1 VRRRHALG
9 ARVRVPPARERP
21 LVAERVLT
29 VEHHEDGAFSFG
41 ARRHVRSRSPRDQ
54 ARRVERSQV
63 DERARGHE
71 TLFAFARHGPHCN
84 VRPVRRSFHALS
96 FIAALVPIASIAS
109 AQDAQSDAGAP
120 NPTTTVTQ
128 PAPTQT
134 QPAPTQTAPMITAP
148 PVTPKPTVSEQEPLR
163 LGRMLELEAD
173 RARARRYGSSVL
185 QMVLGGGAVALSAAV
200 LTVSVDPS
208 VQTLFDILAVAGMV
222 SGGLTIIDG
231 VISLFAS
238 SPMERAFD
246 RYAPIAIDNSLT
258 PGERVHRGE
267 ALLES
272 MANAERSLRMTAG
285 VENIVLG
292 GLEAALA
299 IVFAADNDLWA
310 GVQNADVERAFFGVA
325 FGVAAAGAIG
335 EAIAK
340 MVWER
345 GPAEVAWEHWHAS
358 HEVVTVQTS
367 KVRIVPTLGPTHGGA
382 AAGFA
387 IHF

>member
-1 VRRRHALG
+1 M
-9 ARVRVPPARERP
+9 
-21 LVAERVLT
+21 
-29 VEHHEDGAFSFG
+29 
-41 ARRHVRSRSPRDQ
+41 
-54 ARRVERSQV
+54 
-63 DERARGHE
+63 
-71 TLFAFARHGPHCN
+71 
-84 VRPVRRSFHALS
+84 RRSFYALS
-96 FIAALVPIASIAS
+96 FIAALVPIAQVAS
-109 AQDAQSDAGAP
+109 AQDAQTDAGAP
-120 NPTTTVTQ
+120 NATTTVTQ

-134 QPAPTQTAPMITAP
+134 QAPAPTQTATVQT
-148 PVTPKPTVSEQEPLR
+148 VTPASTVSDQEPLR

-200 LTVSVDPS
+200 LTVPVDPS

-238 SPMERAFD
+238 SPMERAFE

-272 MANAERSLRMTAG
+272 MAASERSLRMTAG
-285 VENIVLG
+285 VENIILG
-292 GLEAALA
+292 SLETALA
-299 IVFAADNDLWA
+299 IVFAADNDLWV
-310 GVQNADVERAFFGVA
+310 GVGNADIERAFFGVA
-325 FGVAAAGAIG
+325 FGVAAAGAFG

-382 AAGFA
+382 AAGFS
-387 IHF
+387 IRF